1 MFDSVGSTYRCN
13 ADVAC
18 MRVRG
23 VVWTACFV
31 REDETRSRGKGEGTI
46 SGWLTPLSA
55 AAGNSLI
62 KRERDGRA
70 RDPSSR
76 ADGQDEGQAHAVS
89 QRVQQ
94 RPRACDPTRL
104 RPDCDDCTLSPV
116 TSLQSRRRLTAAGP
130 SPAHRLRVWH
140 QHAVA
145 SGPCARRRALGQRCK
160 APWRSST
167 RGPPASRHGALAAL
181 HLVVYKTL
189 CAHGYTLRFCRRGE
203 ATGCTHCA
211 APTLRSM
218 VIDRPSSW
226 IAKGARTRTTW
237 NVKKQ
242 ISKSS
247 CFH

>member
-1 MFDSVGSTYRCN
+1 MLVIPQAALTGKMKGKRMQYHNACN
-13 ADVAC
+13 KD
-18 MRVRG
+18 
-23 VVWTACFV
+23 
-31 REDETRSRGKGEGTI
+31 
-46 SGWLTPLSA
+46 L
-55 AAGNSLI
+55 
-62 KRERDGRA
+62 GRA
-70 RDPSSR
+70 TRHDCALIATIARFRQSLPFKAGGASP
-76 ADGQDEGQAHAVS
+76 
-89 QRVQQ
+89 
-94 RPRACDPTRL
+94 RPAQVPRTVCAFGTNMP
-104 RPDCDDCTLSPV
+104 
-116 TSLQSRRRLTAAGP
+116 Q
-130 SPAHRLRVWH
+130 
-140 QHAVA
+140 VA

-237 NVKKQ
+237 NVEKNKK
-242 ISKSS
+242 
-247 CFH
+247 